1 MGIDLWQGGVYRWW
15 RDPDI
20 ASEVTTSDVPV
31 FYELAAPVV
40 VNRKAV
46 GIPATETTITVPV
59 YTFRSTEAARSR
71 YGRSPD
77 PSNDLQPFFITLT
90 KAEASD
96 PVAVREAITRGYS
109 RWVKADARDD
119 LWVHSG
125 SRRAARALPAA
136 DEEDEDSEPVAE
148 IHLDGDETRVVEV
161 PPRSAE
167 LDVDSS
173 QTTDSTY
180 LSSPQPQRNA
190 SFASLSDAASM
201 RSHKSGKMVPR
212 GDLFKVH
219 VADASTSEDNSG
231 LSLSGT
237 FSKSKE
243 PPVAPLWRGSAKN
256 ASGSWSRLE
265 NRKKQKKGMFGH
277 LRSMVSSSMQSDD
290 EASPPATPTS
300 APLCVRPGEGLL
312 CEWKQEAFEEFFEM
326 EDMTK
331 VELSTVE
338 DPAIAKEQ
346 EKRKAGRHIS
356 LDDCLDEFSK
366 EETLGQD
373 DLWYCPQVC
382 HPGRS
387 QKKV

>member
-1 MGIDLWQGGVYRWW
+1 M
-15 RDPDI
+15 
-20 ASEVTTSDVPV
+20 
-31 FYELAAPVV
+31 
-40 VNRKAV
+40 

-167 LDVDSS
+167 LDVDTS
-173 QTTDSTY
+173 QPTDSTY

-382 HPGRS
+382 PPGRS